1 MPTDI
6 YLADNVPRMCRPDLI
21 ITLRANYQAGNH
33 LEVIRLCHWEMVVHI
48 GLYGPPGHLRPG
60 RSIGN
65 HHVYDWTRNEDYPEE
80 EPPIQQAVIGAE
92 SRFWWSTPEEMADDI
107 SLLTSTAHSAAAI
120 AAAAQLAQRPEE
132 LSILLSTAELGK
144 K

>member
-6 YLADNVPRMCRPDLI
+6 YLSDNAPRMRRPDLI

-33 LEVIRLCHWEMVVHI
+33 LEVIRLCHWEMVAHI
-48 GLYGPPGHLRPG
+48 GLYGPPRHLRPG

-80 EPPIQQAVIGAE
+80 EPPIQQAVIGDE
-92 SRFWWSTPEEMADDI
+92 SRFGGRPRKRWRMTSP
-107 SLLTSTAHSAAAI
+107 SRHPLLI
-120 AAAAQLAQRPEE
+120 QQL
-132 LSILLSTAELGK
+132 LLQQPLNSHIDRRS
-144 K
+144 